1 MGGFPNREER
11 VRREWQEKRLRERR
25 GGEERERARS
35 CGSGSEP
42 KSGGETDRQTDRE
55 RAALKYESTALKIEE
70 LENWTGQFGVVCGLY
85 LEKTKSHQKGY

>member
-1 MGGFPNREER
+1 MAGKEIE
-11 VRREWQEKRLRERR
+11 
-25 GGEERERARS
+25 GEERRRRERE
-35 CGSGSEP
+35 SE
-42 KSGGETDRQTDRE
+42 KLWEWFRAKKWRRDRQTDRE